1 MVAGLVVVMHV
12 VNVFWLVQPP
22 FAPGGPR
29 LDWLTVAGLVGVG
42 GLWLGVFLWQL
53 GRRPLLAPNDPRLA
67 RALEAARGT
76 A

>member
-1 MVAGLVVVMHV
+1 VVMHV

-22 FAPGGPR
+22 LAPGGPR
-29 LDWLTVAGLVGVG
+29 LDWLTVAALVGVG
-42 GLWLGVFLWQL
+42 GVWLAVFLWQL

-67 RALEAARGT
+67 GAMEAARGT